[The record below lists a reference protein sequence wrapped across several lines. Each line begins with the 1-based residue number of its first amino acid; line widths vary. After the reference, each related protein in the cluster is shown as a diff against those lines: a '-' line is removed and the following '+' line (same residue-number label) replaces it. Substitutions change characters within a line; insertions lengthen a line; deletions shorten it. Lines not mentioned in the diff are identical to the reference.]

1 MNYYISDLHFGHKNA
16 INFDERPFENV
27 NEMAKVIID
36 GWNRKVS
43 KNDNVYI
50 LGDFS
55 YKDEKSPE
63 WYLKQ
68 LSGHKHLIIG
78 NHDTLLLQNEKAMRY
93 FESVD
98 KIKYIADELAG
109 NNVHISLCHFPILE
123 WDRKRHGSYHIY
135 GHIHAHDYETSK
147 IMYEFGDGRAL
158 NAGCMINHYVPCSL
172 RELITNN
179 EFYYNAYVRS

>member
-1 MNYYISDLHFGHKNA
+1 MKDGKIHLLD
-16 INFDERPFENV
+16 
-27 NEMAKVIID
+27 ID
-36 GWNRKVS
+36 
-43 KNDNVYI
+43 DIY
-50 LGDFS
+50 
-55 YKDEKSPE
+55 
-63 WYLKQ
+63 
-68 LSGHKHLIIG
+68 
-78 NHDTLLLQNEKAMRY
+78 Y

-98 KIKYIADELAG
+98 KINYIADELAG